1 MGKQQTARA
10 SGGQSSAGASA
21 EASANPRHNTARV
34 VMRNNEL
41 PGWFWG
47 LLGCL
52 SVLGV
57 GSGVLF
63 LIFKPAGGATVAG
76 PDPAPAPAQIDR
88 APARRGPQIDIEPMA
103 PPLAPPPEALAAP
116 RPKAAPHPLKI
127 ARSPVTPH
135 AAGAPGGETDSTTAG
150 DSDDAPKPDAAK
162 PKVKAKAG
170 DSDDAPKPDAPKTKV
185 KTKAP
190 AADPDDDQAPHARKP
205 PSSDDKSDDKEL

>member
-127 ARSPVTPH
+127 ARSPLTPH
-135 AAGAPGGETDSTTAG
+135 AAGAAAPAGETDSEPAS
-150 DSDDAPKPDAAK
+150 DADDAPKP
-162 PKVKAKAG
+162 
-170 DSDDAPKPDAPKTKV
+170 KTKA
-185 KTKAP
+185 KAP
-190 AADPDDDQAPHARKP
+190 AADPDDDQAAHARKP